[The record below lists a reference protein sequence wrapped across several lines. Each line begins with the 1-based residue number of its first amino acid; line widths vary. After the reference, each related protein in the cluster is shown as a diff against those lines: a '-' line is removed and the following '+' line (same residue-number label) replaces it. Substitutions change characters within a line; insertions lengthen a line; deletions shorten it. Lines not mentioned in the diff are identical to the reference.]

1 MLATLHQRHGLS
13 SPVARSWMP
22 GSSPG
27 MTWRGLCA
35 IATVALAAS
44 ILSPSAHAQSVEE
57 FYKGKSVNLLI
68 GFSAG
73 GGYDLYAR
81 HLARHLG
88 KHIPGNPTIVPQN
101 MAGAGSLR
109 AANFLYSASPKDGT
123 AIGTFSRTTGI
134 NPLLES
140 GATFDGT
147 RFGWLGSVTNDI
159 STCITWHTSP
169 VKTWA
174 DFLEKPVMLG
184 GQGPS
189 SEPDIFAKLY
199 KNVFGAKIKLVAGYP
214 GTNEITL
221 AMERGEVE
229 GVCGISLSTL
239 KTRHAAW
246 MKEKKINII
255 VQAAFKKAPELADVP
270 LIVDQTKD
278 TEKLQILKMFLAAQE
293 MARPFA
299 TPPGIPDDRLKAL
312 RAAFDATMKDPQY
325 LAEAEKAK
333 IEVEPVSG
341 ATIDKLL
348 AELYATPKDVI
359 RKAGQA
365 STQ

>member
-1 MLATLHQRHGLS
+1 M
-13 SPVARSWMP
+13 
-22 GSSPG
+22 
-27 MTWRGLCA
+27 
-35 IATVALAAS
+35 
-44 ILSPSAHAQSVEE
+44 
-57 FYKGKSVNLLI
+57 LI

-81 HLARHLG
+81 HLARHMS

-109 AANFLYSASPKDGT
+109 AANFVYSAAPKDGT
-123 AIGTFSRTTGI
+123 AFGTFARTTGI

-147 RFGWLGSVTNDI
+147 KFGWIGSVTNDI
-159 STCITWHTSP
+159 STCVTWHTTP
-169 VKTWA
+169 VKTWT
-174 DFLEKPVMLG
+174 DFLEKPMTLG

-214 GTNEITL
+214 GTNEISL
-221 AMERGEVE
+221 AMERGEVD
-229 GVCGISLSTL
+229 GLCGLSVSTL

-246 MKEKKINII
+246 LRDKRVNVL
-255 VQAAFKKAPELADVP
+255 VQAAFKKSPDLPDVP
-270 LIVDQTKD
+270 LVIEQTKD
-278 TEKLQILKMFLAAQE
+278 QEKLQIFRMFLAAQE

-299 TPPGIPDDRLKAL
+299 APPGVPADRLNAL
-312 RAAFDATMKDPQY
+312 RAAFDATMKDPEY
-325 LAEAEKAK
+325 LAEAKK
-333 IEVEPVSG
+333 SRIDVNPVSG
-341 ATIDKLL
+341 AEIDKLL
-348 AELYATPKDVI
+348 AELYATPKNVI
-359 RKAGQA
+359 AKAGAA